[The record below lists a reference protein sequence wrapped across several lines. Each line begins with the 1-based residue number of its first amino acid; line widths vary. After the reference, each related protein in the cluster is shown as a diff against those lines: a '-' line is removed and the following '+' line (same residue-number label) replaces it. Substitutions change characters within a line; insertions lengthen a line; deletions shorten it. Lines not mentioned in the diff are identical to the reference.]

1 MVMYTYIC
9 MYIVLCYHVTFSRNI
24 RAPTQTHASYHL
36 CVYSTT
42 VSSSTPLPHPFF
54 YKKHILCDLT
64 PSLSSDGY
72 FYPSPPPLRPP
83 PLPVVIQVA
92 SQLHRQRLIHHE
104 KVDHRGGDPTAV
116 KIQSIY
122 RVFRKNYVFQNP
134 LQPIPSSTYH
144 CKRLS
149 KFSKS
154 AQSLLLAGHFLYNQ

>member
-1 MVMYTYIC
+1 MLHFQETYEHPHKHMHRI
-9 MYIVLCYHVTFSRNI
+9 T
-24 RAPTQTHASYHL
+24 
-36 CVYSTT
+36 CVYIPRQSPPP
-42 VSSSTPLPHPFF
+42 PLSP
-54 YKKHILCDLT
+54 T
-64 PSLSSDGY
+64 PSFTKSISFVTLPPLFPPTGT
-72 FYPSPPPLRPP
+72 FILPPPLRPP